1 MVNARILIVD
11 DDTAL
16 LQALPRAVALR
27 MASVQV
33 DTSDSALAALEL
45 IQAQDYDA
53 VVSDI
58 KMPDMDGLTLLSRIQ
73 ELRPETPT
81 LLVTGHGEDEL
92 AIQALR
98 GGAYDFIQ
106 KPIDRDYVVAS
117 LRRAIQTHQMR
128 RQLVEQQRALEQYS
142 RSLEETVRALRES
155 EERFRNIFAQAP
167 IGMALVSLDGMLLQ
181 VNKAFGEMLG
191 YCVEELATRSLTSI
205 THPEDV
211 GRDGLLSMQ
220 MLNGVIASYK
230 VEKRYLKKNEQ
241 TLWTDLTAMMLR
253 NQDGQPIYRLVMIE
267 NIVERK
273 RAKLLEEEQRHVAYE
288 LHDGLAQVAASAYQH
303 LQALASHYR
312 PHSPQAR
319 QYLSRALELTQLTVR
334 EARQLIAG
342 LRPTILDDFGL
353 VTALRLQVEALCND
367 GWTITYE
374 ETLGSERLPPMIETA
389 LFRVAQEALTNVH
402 KHTGTLLARLAL
414 ERRETM
420 IHLEVQDWG
429 CGFEPLAV
437 LQETGLGEH
446 VGLREMQ
453 ERVQLI
459 GGHLTISSHPGVG
472 TLIVAEVPLLPSDES
487 SISMSNNP
495 LPQQTVRAS
504 GAGDH

>member
-1 MVNARILIVD
+1 MANARILIVD

-16 LQALPRAVALR
+16 LQALPRAVSMR

-33 DTSDSALAALEL
+33 DTSDSALTALEL

-53 VVSDI
+53 IVSDI

-73 ELRPETPT
+73 ELRPDTPT
-81 LLVTGHGEDEL
+81 LLITGHGENDL

-128 RQLVEQQRALEQYS
+128 WQLVEQQRALEQYS

-155 EERFRNIFAQAP
+155 EERFRNIFAEAP
-167 IGMALVSLDGMLLQ
+167 IGMAVVSLDGMLLQ

-191 YCVEELATRSLTSI
+191 YGVQELAARSLTSI
-205 THPEDV
+205 THPEDI
-211 GRDGLLSMQ
+211 GKDGLLTMQ

-230 VEKRYLKKNEQ
+230 VEKRYLRKNQE
-241 TLWTDLTAMMLR
+241 TLWADLTAMMLR

-267 NIVERK
+267 NIIERK
-273 RAKLLEEEQRHVAYE
+273 RAKLLEEEQRHIAYE
-288 LHDGLAQVAASAYQH
+288 LHDGLAQVAASTYQH
-303 LQALASHYR
+303 LQALASRYR

-319 QYLSRALELTQLTVR
+319 QNLSRALELAQLTVR

-353 VTALRLQVEALCND
+353 ATALRLHVEALCND
-367 GWTITYE
+367 GWTITYN
-374 ETLGSERLPPMIETA
+374 ETLGSERLSPMFETT
-389 LFRVAQEALTNVH
+389 LFRVAQEALTNTY
-402 KHTGTLLARLAL
+402 KHAGTLQARLAL
-414 ERRETM
+414 ERRETT

-437 LQETGLGEH
+437 LQETGPGEH

-459 GGHLTISSHPGVG
+459 GGNLTICSHPGAG
-472 TLIVAEVPLLPSDES
+472 TLIVAEVPLLLSDER
-487 SISMSNNP
+487 SISTRNDP
-495 LPQQTVRAS
+495 LPQWKVPTSA
-504 GAGDH
+504 AGDH